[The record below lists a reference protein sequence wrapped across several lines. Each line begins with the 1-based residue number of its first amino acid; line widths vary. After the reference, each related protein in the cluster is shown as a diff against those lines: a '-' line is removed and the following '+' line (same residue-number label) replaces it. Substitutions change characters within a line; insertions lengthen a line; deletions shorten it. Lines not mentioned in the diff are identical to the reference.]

1 MPGLNELLR
10 RLPLFKGL
18 EPEDLDLLAELFHL
32 ETYARNALIFNQGDP
47 ANRLFVLLKG
57 RVEIRFKPY
66 DGEAWTV
73 TTIEK
78 GGIFGWSA
86 ALGRKSYTSCALCIG
101 ECEALHV
108 EGALLRKLID
118 EYPKTGVILL
128 DRLATVIA
136 ERLRN
141 THAHV
146 IGLLQEGMA
155 IQTER

>member
-1 MPGLNELLR
+1 MPGLKESLGN
-10 RLPLFKGL
+10 LPLFKGL
-18 EPEDLDLLAELFHL
+18 AQDDLDLLAELFHL
-32 ETYARNALIFNQGDP
+32 ESYPVGALIFNQGDP
-47 ANRLFVLLKG
+47 ADRLFVLANG

-86 ALGRKSYTSCALCIG
+86 ALGRKTYTSCAICTEECKALQAEG
-101 ECEALHV
+101 E
-108 EGALLRKLID
+108 LLRQLID
-118 EYPKTGVILL
+118 QHPKTGVVLL

-146 IGLLQEGMA
+146 IGLLQDGMA
-155 IQTER
+155 PQSER

>member
-1 MPGLNELLR
+1 MPGLKELLR

-18 EPEDLDLLAELFHL
+18 EQEDLDLLAELFHL
-32 ETYARNALIFNQGDP
+32 ETYPRNALIFNQGDP
-47 ANRLFVLLKG
+47 ADRLFVLLKG

-86 ALGRKSYTSCALCIG
+86 ALGRKSYTSCAICTG
-101 ECEALHV
+101 ECETLHV

-118 EYPKTGVILL
+118 EHPKTGVVLL
-128 DRLATVIA
+128 DRLAAVIA

-155 IQTER
+155 SQTER